1 MPTRI
6 QIAKPDIVD
15 YFNNLPKSI
24 FDQSEINT
32 ILEQKRAFWRLAQSM
47 TRNKFVEFL
56 TKNSGLK
63 VVRFNFPHRRI
74 IKYVWG
80 EAPLYELVLSLK
92 PNCYLTHYTAMYY
105 HQLTDQVPKIINVN
119 AEQKAKPRYP
129 STLEQERIDYAFK
142 KPTRLSNNIVEY
154 EGYKI
159 RLLNGVHTK
168 NIGVVELPG
177 PEGETLRITEIERTL
192 IDIAV
197 RPEYSGG
204 VFEVLQAYR
213 RASDKVSVNRLA
225 ALLKSIDYVYPYHQ
239 VIGFYLEMAGTYKKS
254 QIALLRKFEVK
265 HDFYLMHQIKEPEY
279 SQQWRLFYPKG
290 LNQ

>member
-1 MPTRI
+1 MPSRI
-6 QIAKPDIVD
+6 QIAKADIVE
-15 YFNNLPKSI
+15 YFDSLNKNIL
-24 FDQSEINT
+24 DHSEINT
-32 ILEQKRAFWRLAQSM
+32 ILEQNRRFWRLAQSM
-47 TRNKFVEFL
+47 SCSKFVEFL
-56 TKNSGLK
+56 VKNSKLQ
-63 VVRFNFPHRRI
+63 VVMFNFPHRGI

-80 EAPLYELVLSLK
+80 EVSLYEIVLSLK
-92 PNCYLTHYTAMYY
+92 PNCYLTHYTAMHY

-119 AEQKAKPRYP
+119 AEQKAKSRYP
-129 STLEQERIDYAFK
+129 STLEQGRIDYAFN

-154 EGYKI
+154 KGYTI
-159 RLLNGVHTK
+159 RLLNGVHTG

-213 RASDKVSVNRLA
+213 RANDKISVNRLS

-239 VIGFYLEMAGTYKKS
+239 VIGFYLEKAGTYKKS
-254 QIALLRKFEVK
+254 QIALFRRFDVT

-279 SQQWRLFYPKG
+279 SRQWRLFYPKG
-290 LNQ
+290 LS